1 MLTIKNRKLKKRRST
16 LATFALISFEMGI
29 TIFIFS
35 RIGKWIDSYYNLEK
49 TFILIMSLVGFA
61 IAFFVVY
68 KHKLS
73 SLMYSA
79 PAAASIPGYSVGT
92 LYVSRSSVLMND
104 DKSFCFKRFQIEKKV
119 RENNPHLSLV
129 LFLCGVVR
137 YRNLW
142 V

>member
-16 LATFALISFEMGI
+16 LATFELISFEMGI

-68 KHKLS
+68 KQLKKL
-73 SLMYSA
+73 
-79 PAAASIPGYSVGT
+79 
-92 LYVSRSSVLMND
+92 
-104 DKSFCFKRFQIEKKV
+104 DK
-119 RENNPHLSLV
+119 
-129 LFLCGVVR
+129 
-137 YRNLW
+137 
-142 V
+142 